1 MDVTGSNPVSGSRI
15 WFCNSV
21 GSECLLYKEEVVGR
35 GGNPFKIVDGVESWV
50 ICVEQMD
57 RKYSPENNS
66 NDVIREKWRKNSIK
80 IRETMTLLSPEA
92 KKSIT
97 SYYEKNK

>member
-1 MDVTGSNPVSGSRI
+1 
-15 WFCNSV
+15 
-21 GSECLLYKEEVVGR
+21 
-35 GGNPFKIVDGVESWV
+35 
-50 ICVEQMD
+50 VEQMD